1 MLSIGEFSK
10 MCMVTTKTLRH
21 YDLIGLLKPKELNND
36 NGYRYYS
43 VKQLEI
49 MQKIQRLKYYG
60 FSLEEI
66 KLLINIGDSELVNV
80 MTDKLLDMQVFI
92 ENEKLKIHR
101 LKKDIE
107 NIRRGDFMKQQFE
120 ISLIETAPVNI
131 VSLRETIAIKDFS
144 ILMKKSF

>member
-1 MLSIGEFSK
+1 
-10 MCMVTTKTLRH
+10 
-21 YDLIGLLKPKELNND
+21 
-36 NGYRYYS
+36 
-43 VKQLEI
+43 
-49 MQKIQRLKYYG
+49 
-60 FSLEEI
+60 
-66 KLLINIGDSELVNV
+66 

-144 ILMKKSF
+144 ILMKKVFEGLPCEGITNCNISLPRSLTQNQLMLKLVFPLM